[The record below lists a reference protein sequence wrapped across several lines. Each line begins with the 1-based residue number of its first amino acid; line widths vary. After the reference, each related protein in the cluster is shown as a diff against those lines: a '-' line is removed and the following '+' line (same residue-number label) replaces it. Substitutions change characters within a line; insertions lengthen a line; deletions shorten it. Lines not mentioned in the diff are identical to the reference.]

1 MVSYFYYLVFF
12 PPLVIIIML
21 ITTNKTEIIYFGW
34 NTFSPNSREA
44 AIAPVIGF
52 IHWNTATFDTELA
65 LERAV
70 QRYRQTQEVRE
81 RKIRH
86 IIP

>member
-1 MVSYFYYLVFF
+1 M
-12 PPLVIIIML
+12 IML

-52 IHWNTATFDTELA
+52 IHWNTATFDTEFA
-65 LERAV
+65 LESAV
-70 QRYRQTQEVRE
+70 QR
-81 RKIRH
+81 
-86 IIP
+86 